1 MLLIFL
7 ISYQAHSP
15 SDAQCH
21 RCLGPFSLLTK
32 LNCVSFDLMP
42 FTKMPF
48 IPLHSYARDTVAN
61 KSISMNEFWDT
72 DIKSICMNVR
82 GVIHKRH
89 SRE

>member
-61 KSISMNEFWDT
+61 KSISMNEFLGYRHQ
-72 DIKSICMNVR
+72 KHLYEC
-82 GVIHKRH
+82 KR
-89 SRE
+89 RNPQKAFT